1 MRSASDNAAIRR
13 LAAASFFAL
22 AASAHAAHGELAGL
36 GNGRFAAFGDGIIHV
51 TAWSAPLVAAV
62 AVGLWC
68 MAFPWRRA
76 WLLPVAYA
84 AAVAAGAYQGAG
96 ASLTPALGTLVV
108 ATVILLGMLVYGA
121 RILPMV
127 VALAIAVAFGAV
139 HGYAHGAHAG
149 AVPFREFVMGAAVAT
164 LGLSIAGMALGLMLR
179 IASRFGMRVA
189 GAAIAAA
196 GLWFAFGAH

>member
-1 MRSASDNAAIRR
+1 MRPTARIVAFRR
-13 LAAASFFAL
+13 LLAAACFPV
-22 AASAHAAHGELAGL
+22 AAVAHAAHGDIAG
-36 GNGRFAAFGDGIIHV
+36 FGDGVIHV
-51 TAWSAPLVAAV
+51 TAWSAPLLAAV

-84 AAVAAGAYQGAG
+84 AAVAAGAYRGAG

-127 VALAIAVAFGAV
+127 VALAIAVAFGAI
-139 HGYAHGAHAG
+139 HGYSHGAQAGTGVFRDYVAG
-149 AVPFREFVMGAAVAT
+149 ASVAT

-179 IASRFGMRVA
+179 IVSRYGMRVA

>member
-1 MRSASDNAAIRR
+1 
-13 LAAASFFAL
+13 
-22 AASAHAAHGELAGL
+22 
-36 GNGRFAAFGDGIIHV
+36 
-51 TAWSAPLVAAV
+51 
-62 AVGLWC
+62 
-68 MAFPWRRA
+68 
-76 WLLPVAYA
+76 
-84 AAVAAGAYQGAG
+84 VAAGAYQGAG
-96 ASLTPALGTLVV
+96 ATLTPALGTLVV

-164 LGLSIAGMALGLMLR
+164 LGLGIAGMALGLMLR
-179 IASRFGMRVA
+179 IASRFGMRIA

>member
-1 MRSASDNAAIRR
+1 MRSASDNPAVRR
-13 LAAASFFAL
+13 LAAASCFAL
-22 AASAHAAHGELAGL
+22 AASAHAAHGELVGF
-36 GNGRFAAFGDGIIHV
+36 GNGKFAGFGDGIIHV
-51 TAWSAPLVAAV
+51 TAWSAPLLAAL

-84 AAVAAGAYQGAG
+84 GAVAGGAYQGAG

-108 ATVILLGMLVYGA
+108 ATVVLLGMLVYGS
-121 RILPMV
+121 RILPMI
-127 VALAIAVAFGAV
+127 VALAIVVAFGAV
-139 HGYAHGAHAG
+139 HGYSHGAQAG
-149 AVPFREFVMGAAVAT
+149 AVPFRDYVIGATVAT
-164 LGLSIAGMALGLMLR
+164 LGLSIAGMALGVMLR
-179 IASRFGMRVA
+179 IASRFGMRFA